1 MWCDVMKGVVPA
13 RRIRLEF
20 YQVLEFQRYDK
31 TTGTL
36 GRTFGSSECFLLIS
50 IFASLTDRVRVSF
63 SYVLF
68 DQQIGFDDAFA
79 NWWQL
84 AGH

>member
-1 MWCDVMKGVVPA
+1 MKGVVPA
-13 RRIRLEF
+13 CRIRLEF

-50 IFASLTDRVRVSF
+50 IFASLTDRVRV
-63 SYVLF
+63 
-68 DQQIGFDDAFA
+68 
-79 NWWQL
+79 
-84 AGH
+84 